1 MKINFGRFQK
11 HFCGRISCC
20 FVPIPAYF
28 VTIVELSMKPLAQ
41 LPLGVLVIMLR
52 GTTTLK
58 DNDIQHNDIQPNDIQ
73 PNDIQPNDTQHKGLL
88 CDTQHK

>member
-1 MKINFGRFQK
+1 
-11 HFCGRISCC
+11 
-20 FVPIPAYF
+20 
-28 VTIVELSMKPLAQ
+28 MKPLAQ

-73 PNDIQPNDTQHKGLL
+73 PNDTQHKGLL